1 MIATKS
7 FVISNMI
14 AGRKCPLFNLP
25 RCHMRK
31 DQVFTFASNEAGIH
45 GKGAAKTAMAKYG
58 AQYGKSYGH
67 YGQSFAIPTKD
78 EFITGGLTLGQL
90 ECYIAGFK
98 AYAYS
103 KRKLQFIVT
112 RIGCG
117 LAGFT
122 DDQIAPLFKGSPKNC
137 IFDARWYPYLGD
149 DYSYF
154 EGEL

>member
-1 MIATKS
+1 
-7 FVISNMI
+7 
-14 AGRKCPLFNLP
+14 
-25 RCHMRK
+25 MRK
-31 DQVFTFASNEAGIH
+31 DQVFTFGSNEAGIH
-45 GKGAAKTAMAKYG
+45 GKGAAKTAMQKYG

-78 EFITGGLTLGQL
+78 EFITGGLTLGQI

-137 IFDARWYPYLGD
+137 IFDAQWHPYLGD
-149 DYSYF
+149 DYTYF
-154 EGEL
+154 EDEL